1 VSAEVER
8 PDLGGA
14 AAELDAADRAILRTV
29 VYAAL
34 FEAPLDLDELH
45 RALADVRLEKDAL
58 RARLESPAL
67 SRHLTFR
74 DALVHPRGRD
84 AWRELRAGRREHARS
99 LVARHGRA
107 LGLLERFPFVRLAAL
122 SGACAHEN
130 ATDDDVDVFLVVK
143 KGRAWSVY
151 LALVLLSRLLGVRRT
166 LCLNYILDESAL
178 ALPER
183 DVFTATEIVGLR
195 PRAGGEGY
203 RAFVRANEGMLAG
216 FPNFLAGYERE
227 AQALPRAGAAPW
239 LERLLDHTAAPLVEA
254 LSRRLMGARL
264 RRKGRGRPGVVL
276 APHRLKLHTHDHR
289 PGLNAAYHTAL
300 AEVDGSL
307 PEGA

>member
-1 VSAEVER
+1 MSAELER
-8 PDLGGA
+8 RTLGP
-14 AAELDAADRAILRTV
+14 AELDVVDRAILRTV
-29 VYAAL
+29 VYASL

-58 RARLESPAL
+58 RLRLESPVL

-74 DALVHPRGRD
+74 DSLVYPRGRD
-84 AWRELRAGRREHARS
+84 AWREQRARRRQHARS
-99 LVARHGRA
+99 LVARHGRI
-107 LGLLERFPFVRLAAL
+107 LRLLERFPFVRLAAL

-143 KGRAWSVY
+143 AGRAWSVY
-151 LALVLLSRLLGVRRT
+151 LSLVLLSRLFGVRRT

-183 DVFTATEIVGLR
+183 DVFTAAEIVGLR
-195 PRAGGEGY
+195 PRAGGDGY
-203 RAFVRANEGMLAG
+203 RAFVRANEAMLAG
-216 FPNFLAGYERE
+216 YPNFLAGFERE
-227 AQALPRAGAAPW
+227 AQSLPRAGSARW
-239 LERLLDHTAAPLVEA
+239 LERFLDRTAAPLMEA

-264 RRKGRGRPGVVL
+264 RRKGEGRPGVVL
-276 APHRLKLHTHDHR
+276 AAHRLKLHTHDHR
-289 PGLNAAYHTAL
+289 PGLNAAYHAAL

-307 PEGA
+307 LEGA